1 MLNDIKSI
9 MISEEEIAKKVKELG
24 KQLTEEY
31 KGKDLLIVGIL
42 KGCMLFLSDLVRAI
56 DLPLTMDFM
65 VVSSYG
71 TTTKSSGVVRIIKDL
86 EREIEG
92 KDVLIVE
99 DIVDTGLTLSY
110 LVENFKTRNPK
121 SVKICS
127 LLDKPDRRKAKVD
140 IEYVGFKIPDEF
152 VVGYG
157 LDYGENYRNLPYVC
171 VLKPE
176 VYTNFR
182 HETPDTRHES

>member
-1 MLNDIKSI
+1 MLEDMKSI
-9 MISEEEIAKKVKELG
+9 LISEEEIAKRVKELG
-24 KQLTEEY
+24 KQLTEDY
-31 KGKDLLIVGIL
+31 KGKELLVVGIL
-42 KGCMLFLSDLVRAI
+42 KGCMLFLSDLVRTI
-56 DLPLTMDFM
+56 DLPLTLDFM

-71 TTTKSSGVVRIIKDL
+71 ATTKSSGVVRIVKDL

-110 LVENFKTRNPK
+110 LVENFKARNPK
-121 SVKICS
+121 SVKVCS
-127 LLDKPDRRKAKVD
+127 LLDKPDRRKAQVD
-140 IEYVGFKIPDEF
+140 IQYVGFKIPDEF

-157 LDYGENYRNLPYVC
+157 LDYGENYRNLPFVC

-176 VYTNFR
+176 VYTKK
-182 HETPDTRHES
+182 

>member
-1 MLNDIKSI
+1 MHNDIKSI
-9 MISEEEIAKKVKELG
+9 LISEEELAKRIKEMG
-24 KQLTEEY
+24 AQLTEDY
-31 KGKDLLIVGIL
+31 KGKDLMVVGIL
-42 KGCMLFLSDLVRAI
+42 KGCMLYLSDLVRNI

-71 TTTKSSGVVRIIKDL
+71 SATKSSGVVRIIKDL

-110 LVENFKTRNPK
+110 LIENLKTRNPN
-121 SVKICS
+121 SVKVCS
-127 LLDKPDRRKAKVD
+127 LLDKPDRRKVHVD
-140 IEYVGFKIPDEF
+140 IEYVGFQIPDEF

-157 LDYGENYRNLPYVC
+157 LDYDEVYRNLPFVC

-176 VYTNFR
+176 VY
-182 HETPDTRHES
+182 SGK

>member
-1 MLNDIKSI
+1 MQKDIKNI
-9 MISEEEIAKKVKELG
+9 MISEEEIARRVVELG

-31 KGKDLLIVGIL
+31 KDKDLLIVGIL

-71 TTTKSSGVVRIIKDL
+71 SATKSSGVVRIIKDL

-92 KDVLIVE
+92 KDVVIVE

-110 LVENFKTRNPK
+110 LIENFKTRNPR
-121 SVKICS
+121 SVKVCS
-127 LLDKPDRRKAKVD
+127 LLDKPDRRKAQVD

-157 LDYGENYRNLPYVC
+157 LDYAEVYRNLPFVC

-176 VYTNFR
+176 VY
-182 HETPDTRHES
+182 SK

>member
-1 MLNDIKSI
+1 MLEDIKSV
-9 MISEEEIAKKVKELG
+9 MISEEEIAKRVKELG
-24 KQLTEEY
+24 KQLTEDY
-31 KGKDLLIVGIL
+31 KGKELLVVGIL
-42 KGCMLFLSDLVRAI
+42 KGCMLFLSDLVRTI
-56 DLPLTMDFM
+56 ELPLTMDFM

-71 TTTKSSGVVRIIKDL
+71 ATTKSSGVVRIIKDL

-110 LVENFKTRNPK
+110 LVENFKARNPK
-121 SVKICS
+121 SVKVCS
-127 LLDKPDRRKAKVD
+127 LLDKPDRRKAQVD
-140 IEYVGFKIPDEF
+140 IQYIGFKIPDEF

-157 LDYGENYRNLPYVC
+157 LDYGENYRNLPFVC

-176 VYTNFR
+176 VYTKK
-182 HETPDTRHES
+182 

>member
-1 MLNDIKSI
+1 MLEDMKSI
-9 MISEEEIAKKVKELG
+9 LISEEEIAKRVKELG
-24 KQLTEEY
+24 KQLTEDY
-31 KGKDLLIVGIL
+31 KGKELLVVGIL
-42 KGCMLFLSDLVRAI
+42 KGCMLFLSDLVRTI
-56 DLPLTMDFM
+56 DLPLTLDFM

-71 TTTKSSGVVRIIKDL
+71 ATTKSSGVVRIVKDL

-110 LVENFKTRNPK
+110 LVENFKARNPK
-121 SVKICS
+121 SVKVCS
-127 LLDKPDRRKAKVD
+127 LLDKPDRRKAQVD
-140 IEYVGFKIPDEF
+140 IQYIGFKIPDEF

-157 LDYGENYRNLPYVC
+157 LDYGENYRNLPFVC

-176 VYTNFR
+176 VYTKK
-182 HETPDTRHES
+182 

>member
-1 MLNDIKSI
+1 VHNDIRNI
-9 MISEEEIAKKVKELG
+9 LISEEELSKRVKELG

-31 KGKDLLIVGIL
+31 KGKDLMVVGIL
-42 KGCMLFLSDLVRAI
+42 KGCMLFLSDLVRTI

-71 TTTKSSGVVRIIKDL
+71 TATKSSGVVRIIKDL

-110 LVENFKTRNPK
+110 LIENLKTRNPK
-121 SVKICS
+121 SVKVCS
-127 LLDKPDRRKAKVD
+127 LLDKPDRRKAQVD
-140 IEYVGFKIPDEF
+140 IEYVGFTIPDEF

-157 LDYGENYRNLPYVC
+157 LDYAEVYRNLPYVC

-176 VYTNFR
+176 VY
-182 HETPDTRHES
+182 SGK

>member
-1 MLNDIKSI
+1 
-9 MISEEEIAKKVKELG
+9 MISEEELAKRVKELG

-31 KGKDLLIVGIL
+31 RGKDLLVVGIL
-42 KGCMLFLSDLVRAI
+42 KGCMLFLSDLVRTI

-71 TTTKSSGVVRIIKDL
+71 TATKSSGVVRIIKDL

-110 LVENFKTRNPK
+110 LIENLKTRNPK
-121 SVKICS
+121 SVKVCS
-127 LLDKPDRRKAKVD
+127 LLDKPDR
-140 IEYVGFKIPDEF
+140 
-152 VVGYG
+152 
-157 LDYGENYRNLPYVC
+157 
-171 VLKPE
+171 
-176 VYTNFR
+176 
-182 HETPDTRHES
+182 

>member
-1 MLNDIKSI
+1 MLEDMKSI
-9 MISEEEIAKKVKELG
+9 LISEEEIAKRVKELG
-24 KQLTEEY
+24 KQLAEDY
-31 KGKDLLIVGIL
+31 KGKELLVVGIL
-42 KGCMLFLSDLVRAI
+42 KGCMLFLSDLVRTI
-56 DLPLTMDFM
+56 DLPLTLDFM

-71 TTTKSSGVVRIIKDL
+71 ATTKSSGVVRIVKDL

-110 LVENFKTRNPK
+110 LVENFKARNPK
-121 SVKICS
+121 SVKVCS
-127 LLDKPDRRKAKVD
+127 LLDKPDRRKAQVE
-140 IEYVGFKIPDEF
+140 IQYIGFKIPDEF

-157 LDYGENYRNLPYVC
+157 LDYGENYRNLPFVC

-176 VYTNFR
+176 VYTKK
-182 HETPDTRHES
+182 

>member
-1 MLNDIKSI
+1 MHKDIRNI
-9 MISEEEIAKKVKELG
+9 MISEEELAKRVKELG

-31 KGKDLLIVGIL
+31 RGKDLLVVGIL
-42 KGCMLFLSDLVRAI
+42 KGCMLFLSDLVRTI

-71 TTTKSSGVVRIIKDL
+71 SATKSSGVVRIIKDL

-110 LVENFKTRNPK
+110 LIENLKTRNPK
-121 SVKICS
+121 SVKVCS
-127 LLDKPDRRKAKVD
+127 LLDKPERRKAQVD
-140 IEYVGFKIPDEF
+140 IEYVGFRIADEF

-157 LDYGENYRNLPYVC
+157 LDYAEVYRNLPFVC

-176 VYTNFR
+176 VYS
-182 HETPDTRHES
+182 EK

>member
-1 MLNDIKSI
+1 VLEDIKSV
-9 MISEEEIAKKVKELG
+9 MISEEEIAKRVKELG
-24 KQLTEEY
+24 KQLTEDY
-31 KGKDLLIVGIL
+31 KGKELLVVGIL
-42 KGCMLFLSDLVRAI
+42 KGCMLFLSDLVRTI
-56 DLPLTMDFM
+56 ELPLTMDFM

-71 TTTKSSGVVRIIKDL
+71 ATTKSSGVVRIIKDL

-110 LVENFKTRNPK
+110 LVENFKARNPK
-121 SVKICS
+121 SVRVCS
-127 LLDKPDRRKAKVD
+127 LLDKPDRRKAQVD
-140 IEYVGFKIPDEF
+140 IQYVGFKIPDEF

-157 LDYGENYRNLPYVC
+157 LDYGENYRNLPFVC

-176 VYTNFR
+176 VYTKK
-182 HETPDTRHES
+182 

>member
-1 MLNDIKSI
+1 MHKDIQKVLL
-9 MISEEEIAKKVKELG
+9 SEEEIAKRVKELG
-24 KQLTEEY
+24 VQLTEDY
-31 KGKDLLIVGIL
+31 KGKDLMVVGIL

-71 TTTKSSGVVRIIKDL
+71 NATKSSGVVRIIKDL

-110 LVENFKTRNPK
+110 LIENLKTRNPN
-121 SVKICS
+121 SVKVCS
-127 LLDKPDRRKAKVD
+127 LLDKPERRKVHVD
-140 IEYVGFKIPDEF
+140 IEYIGFGIPDEF
-152 VVGYG
+152 VIGYG
-157 LDYGENYRNLPYVC
+157 LDYAEVYRNLPFVG
-171 VLKPE
+171 VPKPE
-176 VYTNFR
+176 VY
-182 HETPDTRHES
+182 SGK

>member
-1 MLNDIKSI
+1 MLKDIKNI
-9 MISEEEIAKKVKELG
+9 MISEEKIAKRVKELG

-31 KGKDLLIVGIL
+31 NGKELLVVGIL
-42 KGCMLFLSDLVRAI
+42 KGCMLFLSDLVRTI

-110 LVENFKTRNPK
+110 LIENFKTRNPK
-121 SVKICS
+121 SVKVCS
-127 LLDKPDRRKAKVD
+127 LLDKPDRRKAQVD
-140 IEYVGFKIPDEF
+140 IQYVGFKIPDEF

-157 LDYGENYRNLPYVC
+157 LDYSEVYRNLPFVC

-176 VYTNFR
+176 VY
-182 HETPDTRHES
+182 SKK

>member
-1 MLNDIKSI
+1 MHKDIKKVL
-9 MISEEEIAKKVKELG
+9 ISEEEIAKRVKELG

-31 KGKDLLIVGIL
+31 KEKDLLIVGIL
-42 KGCMLFLSDLVRAI
+42 KGCMLYLSDLVRAI
-56 DLPLTMDFM
+56 DLPLTIDFM

-71 TTTKSSGVVRIIKDL
+71 TATRSSGVVRIIKDL

-110 LVENFKTRNPK
+110 LIENLKTRNPK
-121 SVKICS
+121 SVKVCS
-127 LLDKPDRRKAKVD
+127 FLDKPDRRKAHVD
-140 IEYVGFKIPDEF
+140 IEYVGFQIPDEF

-157 LDYGENYRNLPYVC
+157 LDYAEIYRNLPFVC

-176 VYTNFR
+176 VYS
-182 HETPDTRHES
+182 DK

>member
-1 MLNDIKSI
+1 MHNDIRNI
-9 MISEEEIAKKVKELG
+9 MISEDEIAKRVKELG
-24 KQLTEEY
+24 RQLTEEY

-71 TTTKSSGVVRIIKDL
+71 TATKSSGVVRIIKDL
-86 EREIEG
+86 EKEIEG
-92 KDVLIVE
+92 KDVVIVE

-110 LVENFKTRNPK
+110 LIENLKTRNPNSIK
-121 SVKICS
+121 VCS
-127 LLDKPDRRKAKVD
+127 LLDKPDRRKAQVD
-140 IEYVGFKIPDEF
+140 IAYVGFTIPDEF

-157 LDYGENYRNLPYVC
+157 LDYAEVYRNLPFVC

-176 VYTNFR
+176 VY
-182 HETPDTRHES
+182 SGK

>member
-1 MLNDIKSI
+1 MQGDIKNI
-9 MISEEEIAKKVKELG
+9 LISEEEIAKRVKELG

-31 KGKDLLIVGIL
+31 KGKDLLVVGIL

-56 DLPLTMDFM
+56 ELPLTMDFM

-71 TTTKSSGVVRIIKDL
+71 SATKSSGVVRIIKDL

-110 LVENFKTRNPK
+110 LIENLKTRNPR
-121 SVKICS
+121 SVKVCS
-127 LLDKPDRRKAKVD
+127 LLDKPDRRKAQVNT
-140 IEYVGFKIPDEF
+140 EYIGFRIPDEF

-157 LDYGENYRNLPYVC
+157 LDYSEVYRNLPFVC

-176 VYTNFR
+176 VYS
-182 HETPDTRHES
+182 DK

>member
-1 MLNDIKSI
+1 MHNDIKSI
-9 MISEEEIAKKVKELG
+9 LISEEELAKRIKEMG
-24 KQLTEEY
+24 AQLTEAY
-31 KGKDLLIVGIL
+31 KGKDLMVVGIL
-42 KGCMLFLSDLVRAI
+42 KGCMLYLSDLVRNI

-71 TTTKSSGVVRIIKDL
+71 SATKSSGVVRIIKDL

-110 LVENFKTRNPK
+110 LIENLKTRNPN
-121 SVKICS
+121 SVKVCS
-127 LLDKPDRRKAKVD
+127 LLDKPDRRKVPVD
-140 IEYVGFKIPDEF
+140 IEYVGFRIPDEF

-157 LDYGENYRNLPYVC
+157 LDYDEVYRNLPFVC

-176 VYTNFR
+176 VY
-182 HETPDTRHES
+182 SGK

>member
-1 MLNDIKSI
+1 MVLEDIKSI
-9 MISEEEIAKKVKELG
+9 MISEEEISKRVKELG
-24 KQLTEEY
+24 KQLTEDY
-31 KGKDLLIVGIL
+31 KGKELLVVGIL

-56 DLPLTMDFM
+56 ELPLTMDFM

-71 TTTKSSGVVRIIKDL
+71 ATTKSSGVVRIIKDL

-110 LVENFKTRNPK
+110 LVENFKARNPK
-121 SVKICS
+121 SVRVCS
-127 LLDKPDRRKAKVD
+127 LLDKPDRRKAQVD
-140 IEYVGFKIPDEF
+140 IQYVGFKIPDEF

-157 LDYGENYRNLPYVC
+157 LDYGENYRNLPFVC

-176 VYTNFR
+176 VYTKK
-182 HETPDTRHES
+182 

>member
-1 MLNDIKSI
+1 MHNDIRNI
-9 MISEEEIAKKVKELG
+9 MISEEEIAKRVKELG

-31 KGKDLLIVGIL
+31 KGKDLMVVGIL

-71 TTTKSSGVVRIIKDL
+71 TATKSSGVVRIIKDL
-86 EREIEG
+86 EKEIEG
-92 KDVLIVE
+92 KDVLIIE

-110 LVENFKTRNPK
+110 LIENLKTRNPNSIK
-121 SVKICS
+121 VCS
-127 LLDKPDRRKAKVD
+127 LLDKPDRRKAQVD
-140 IEYVGFKIPDEF
+140 IAYVGFKIPDEF

-157 LDYGENYRNLPYVC
+157 LDYAEVYRNLPFVC

-176 VYTNFR
+176 VY
-182 HETPDTRHES
+182 SGK

>member
-1 MLNDIKSI
+1 VLGDIKSI
-9 MISEEEIAKKVKELG
+9 LISEEEIAKRVKELG
-24 KQLTEEY
+24 KQLTEDY
-31 KGKDLLIVGIL
+31 KGKELLVVGIL
-42 KGCMLFLSDLVRAI
+42 KGCMLFLSDLVRTI
-56 DLPLTMDFM
+56 DLPLTLDFM

-71 TTTKSSGVVRIIKDL
+71 ATTKSSGVVRIVKDL

-110 LVENFKTRNPK
+110 LVENFKARNPK
-121 SVKICS
+121 SVKVCS
-127 LLDKPDRRKAKVD
+127 LLDKPDRRKAQVD
-140 IEYVGFKIPDEF
+140 IQYIGFKIPDEF

-157 LDYGENYRNLPYVC
+157 LDYGENYRNLPFVC

-176 VYTNFR
+176 VYTKK
-182 HETPDTRHES
+182 

>member
-1 MLNDIKSI
+1 VIEGIKNV
-9 MISEEEIAKKVKELG
+9 MIEEEDIAKRVKELG

-31 KGKDLLIVGIL
+31 KGKELVVVGIL
-42 KGCMLFLSDLVRAI
+42 KGCMLFLSDLVRAV

-121 SVKICS
+121 SVKVCC

-140 IEYVGFKIPDEF
+140 IEYIGFEIPDEF

-157 LDYGENYRNLPYVC
+157 LDYAEVYRNLPFVC

-176 VYTNFR
+176 VY
-182 HETPDTRHES
+182 SKK

>member
-1 MLNDIKSI
+1 MQKDIKSI
-9 MISEEEIAKKVKELG
+9 MISEEEIAKRVKELG

-71 TTTKSSGVVRIIKDL
+71 SATKSSGVVRIIKDL

-92 KDVLIVE
+92 KDVLIIE

-110 LVENFKTRNPK
+110 LIENLKTRNPNSIK
-121 SVKICS
+121 VCS
-127 LLDKPDRRKAKVD
+127 LLDKPDRRKAKVE
-140 IEYVGFKIPDEF
+140 IGYVGFKIPDEF

-157 LDYGENYRNLPYVC
+157 LDYAEVYRNLPFVC
-171 VLKPE
+171 VIKPE
-176 VYTNFR
+176 VYSNK
-182 HETPDTRHES
+182 